1 MEIAPQLKIWLD
13 AGKQRDEAQNKTF
26 KQHEVKRGER
36 VRLRVVEI
44 RKLDAVLECETGA
57 QAGRRI
63 SADRQ
68 RLQLWHA
75 QPADIQHMN
84 VGDEVVLEGE
94 PSYISKHRMIGRIV
108 EWRHK

>member
-1 MEIAPQLKIWLD
+1 
-13 AGKQRDEAQNKTF
+13 
-26 KQHEVKRGER
+26 
-36 VRLRVVEI
+36 
-44 RKLDAVLECETGA
+44 
-57 QAGRRI
+57 
-63 SADRQ
+63 
-68 RLQLWHA
+68 LQLWHA